1 MKKIDQ
7 RNYFVVIDDSEEMWT
22 AVKFATKRAK
32 TTKSNLTTIS
42 FIESF
47 SNGMMLTSSTEKI
60 LDKEQVSS
68 EKIKHKEVQDF
79 IFKTSKIK
87 AKSEIFKIS
96 EIDNFIN
103 FLNSYSSNST
113 IVLATSKDIGKP
125 GPLIDKLIYEKGN
138 SLHCPLVI
146 INGNLEDKE
155 IEKII

>member
-47 SNGMMLTSSTEKI
+47 SDGMMLTPSTEKI

-96 EIDNFIN
+96 EIDDFIN

-138 SLHCPLVI
+138 SLNCPLVI

>member
-96 EIDNFIN
+96 EIDDFIN

>member
-1 MKKIDQ
+1 MKKINQ

-22 AVKFATKRAK
+22 AVKFAVKRAK
-32 TTKSNLTTIS
+32 LTKSNLTTIS
-42 FIESF
+42 FIENISD
-47 SNGMMLTSSTEKI
+47 GMLLTSSTEKI
-60 LDKEQVSS
+60 LDKEQITN
-68 EKIKHKEVQDF
+68 EKTKHKEVHEF
-79 IFKTSKIK
+79 IYKKSKIK
-87 AKSEIFKIS
+87 AKTEIFKIS

-113 IVLATSKDIGKP
+113 IILATSKDIGKP

>member
-47 SNGMMLTSSTEKI
+47 SDGMMLTPSTEKI

-96 EIDNFIN
+96 EIDDFIN

>member
-32 TTKSNLTTIS
+32 TTKSTLTIIS

-47 SNGMMLTSSTEKI
+47 SDGMMLTPSTEKI

-96 EIDNFIN
+96 EIDDFIN

-113 IVLATSKDIGKP
+113 IVLATSKGIGKP

>member
-96 EIDNFIN
+96 EIDDFIN

-125 GPLIDKLIYEKGN
+125 GPLIDKLIHEKGN